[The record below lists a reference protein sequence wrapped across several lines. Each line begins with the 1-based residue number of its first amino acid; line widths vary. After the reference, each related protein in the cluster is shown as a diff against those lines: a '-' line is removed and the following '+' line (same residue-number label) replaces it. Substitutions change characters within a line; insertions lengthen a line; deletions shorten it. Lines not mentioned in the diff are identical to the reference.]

1 MRLEYL
7 PNPSP
12 WRQAAAV
19 ALAILA
25 ALGVAGLVFWAYGVP
40 PLTAYATLLRG
51 TLADPNGWAE
61 VLRRAIPLILVGA
74 GLSLAFRAQFYNIG
88 AEGQIAIGATAAAGV
103 ALFWPIEAPWMLPT
117 MFLAGFLAGAAYALV
132 AALLRAGLGVNEI
145 LTTLMLNYIA
155 YYLVQYLVQGP
166 WRGRSLFGFAFTDP
180 FPPQAVLP
188 TLPGTLVH
196 WPTLVLGVVLAFF
209 LQFLLFR
216 TTLGFRLRVVGANP
230 QAARYVGIPVGPT
243 LLVAAL
249 ITGGLAGLAG
259 VGEVASIHKKLL
271 DSSNIT
277 LGYGFSAII
286 VAYLARGQPAW
297 AILTAFLMAVLF
309 AGGDVLK
316 VAFQMPFRVVDVFSG
331 LFLLFLIASDFFAQ
345 HRVRWGR

>member
-12 WRQAAAV
+12 WRQGFVVGLAISA
-19 ALAILA
+19 ALA
-25 ALGVAGLVFWAYGVP
+25 VAGLVFWAYGVTP
-40 PLTAYATLLRG
+40 ITAYATLLRG

-74 GLSLAFRAQFYNIG
+74 GLSLAFRAQFFNIG

-103 ALFWPIEAPWMLPT
+103 ALFWPLEAPWMLPI
-117 MFLAGFLAGAAYALV
+117 MFLAGFLAGAAF
-132 AALLRAGLGVNEI
+132 ALLAAYLRAHLGVNEI

-155 YYLVQYLVQGP
+155 YYIVQYLVQGP
-166 WRGRSLFGFAFTDP
+166 WRGKSLFGFAFTDP

-196 WPTLVLGVVLAFF
+196 WPTLLLGLGLALL
-209 LQFLLFR
+209 LQLILSR

-230 QAARYVGIPVGPT
+230 QAARYVGIPIRAT
-243 LLVAAL
+243 LLLAAL
-249 ITGGLAGLAG
+249 ISGGLAGLAG

-271 DSSNIT
+271 DSSDIT

-297 AILTAFLMAVLF
+297 SILSAFLMAILF

-345 HRVRWGR
+345 HRIRWRR